1 MDEVVLVER
10 VCYSCCDGGGGDGGG
25 GDGGGGDGDGV
36 WHLRGNIHYIEGYW
50 KLGMIS
56 T

>member
-10 VCYSCCDGGGGDGGG
+10 VCYSCC
-25 GDGGGGDGDGV
+25 DGGGGDGDGV